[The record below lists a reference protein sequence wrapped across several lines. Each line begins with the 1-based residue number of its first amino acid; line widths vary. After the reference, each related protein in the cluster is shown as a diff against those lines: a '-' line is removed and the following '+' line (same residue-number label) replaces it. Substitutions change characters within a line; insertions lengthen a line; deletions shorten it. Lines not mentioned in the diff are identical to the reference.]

1 MRRSRGPDSRDSLS
15 INRVLEDPPSEQPV
29 ILAYKMNG
37 DWLAPKRGGPVR
49 LVVPDGYGFKSIKWL
64 QRVLLTNNP
73 DPNDTYAGQ
82 NNDVDSSMK
91 TFARFLNTPAKLKV
105 GQPAALT
112 GVAQVGMSGLS
123 KIQYCLRPVGQA
135 EAVRKRGQAPS
146 NVHDG
151 EARHTTPGSQSP
163 FLSRSAL
170 PDDPY
175 LTQANWQDAQV
186 LPPPEHWGG
195 GLPGG
200 RLPPVPRQ
208 FDAQGRPL
216 TWPLPYAIA
225 HWAALLTPTDAGPQ
239 ELCCRTIDAHG
250 IAQPLP
256 RPLPKSGRNEIQR
269 IRVTVE
275 A

>member
-1 MRRSRGPDSRDSLS
+1 M
-15 INRVLEDPPSEQPV
+15 

-151 EARHTTPGSQSP
+151 EGPAHNAR
-163 FLSRSAL
+163 
-170 PDDPY
+170 
-175 LTQANWQDAQV
+175 
-186 LPPPEHWGG
+186 E
-195 GLPGG
+195 
-200 RLPPVPRQ
+200 PVPVSEPVRI
-208 FDAQGRPL
+208 AGRPL
-216 TWPLPYAIA
+216 SNAGQLAGCPSPAAAGALGWRLARRPATARPAPVRRPGTAADVALALRHRPLGGTADADGRGTAGVVLPHDRRTW
-225 HWAALLTPTDAGPQ
+225 HRAALAPPTAQIRPQ
-239 ELCCRTIDAHG
+239 
-250 IAQPLP
+250 
-256 RPLPKSGRNEIQR
+256 RNP
-269 IRVTVE
+269 
-275 A
+275 APFG